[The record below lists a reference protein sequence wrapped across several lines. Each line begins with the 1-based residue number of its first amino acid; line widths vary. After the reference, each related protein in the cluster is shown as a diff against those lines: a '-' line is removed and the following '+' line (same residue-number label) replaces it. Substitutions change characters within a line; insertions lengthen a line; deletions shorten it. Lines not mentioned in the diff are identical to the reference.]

1 MLHEITIDDLEE
13 ELSDW
18 FFAVTDRGDVLK
30 VETDHGKAVVISE
43 EEWLTLRDGFFEK
56 LKNAK
61 ERPSDGSQTEGV

>member
-1 MLHEITIDDLEE
+1 MLYEITLGDLEE

-43 EEWLTLRDGFFEK
+43 EEWLTLRDGFLMKRKSGEK
-56 LKNAK
+56 
-61 ERPSDGSQTEGV
+61 RPSDGLHPEGV

>member
-1 MLHEITIDDLEE
+1 MLYEITIDDLEE

-43 EEWLTLRDGFFEK
+43 EEWLTLRDGFLMK
-56 LKNAK
+56 RKSGK
-61 ERPSDGSQTEGV
+61 KRPL